1 MVDKATVGARIKQMR
16 ENRNL
21 SVEQCCV
28 KVGVSPSAWRMYESG
43 NRLPRP
49 EIMESIASL
58 FGRTVQF
65 IFFRE

>member
-1 MVDKATVGARIKQMR
+1 
-16 ENRNL
+16 
-21 SVEQCCV
+21 
-28 KVGVSPSAWRMYESG
+28 MYESG